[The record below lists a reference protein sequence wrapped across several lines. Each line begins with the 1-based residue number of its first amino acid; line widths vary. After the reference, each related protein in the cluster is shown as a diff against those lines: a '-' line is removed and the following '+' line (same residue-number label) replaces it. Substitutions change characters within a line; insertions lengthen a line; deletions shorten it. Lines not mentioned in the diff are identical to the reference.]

1 MEELWNRVLSVLRER
16 TNESNFNHWF
26 KPIRPLSV
34 DGATW
39 NLAVPNRFLQDWIR
53 DNYLDILERTLS
65 ETLEIPA
72 EIRLTVAEP
81 PAPRRRKERVSPAV
95 SASPAVAPA
104 LAEPSIGLPM
114 NESFTFRTFVIG
126 ASNEF
131 AHAACKAVADQ
142 PGKAYNPLFLYG
154 GTGLGKTHLLQAIGA
169 EIRRRDGRMRVGYI
183 TSERFI
189 TELIN
194 AISHNKM
201 TDFKTRYRDSCDV
214 LLMDD
219 IQFIAGKSSTQEEFF
234 HTFNFLFDG
243 GRQIVVTSDQYPQEI
258 RNLDQRIRSRLQSG
272 LVADIKSPD
281 LETRAAILKKKAVQ
295 HRVVLDDEVLRYLA
309 KNIRSNVRELE
320 GSLIQLKAYA
330 SLTNAPVDL
339 DVAKD
344 VLKNVIQS
352 RSTRQSCEQIQRRV
366 CRYFEISQQDM
377 LSKSR
382 ARKLV
387 IPRQIAIYLVKKYTQ
402 LSLTDIGQHFGG
414 KDHSTVIASINRV
427 ERMMSEDIGVQ
438 DTVRALEKQ
447 LEN

>member
-26 KPIRPLSV
+26 KPIRPLFV

-39 NLAVPNRFLQDWIR
+39 SLSVPNRFLQDWIR

-65 ETLEIPA
+65 ETLEAPA
-72 EIRLTVAEP
+72 EIRLSVAEP
-81 PAPRRRKERVSPAV
+81 PAPRKKKERP
-95 SASPAVAPA
+95 SAPVGETPR
-104 LAEPSIGLPM
+104 PSGAKRGPDIGLPM

-169 EIRRRDGRMRVGYI
+169 EIRRKDSKARVGYI

-201 TDFKTRYRDSCDV
+201 ADFKTRYRDHCDV

-272 LVADIKSPD
+272 LVADIRSPD

-295 HRVVLDDEVLRYLA
+295 HRVVLDDEVLHYLA

-339 DVAKD
+339 EVAKD
-344 VLKNVIQS
+344 VLKNVIHS
-352 RSTRQSCEQIQRRV
+352 RPTRQNCEQIQRRV

-382 ARKLV
+382 TRKLV
-387 IPRQIAIYLVKKYTQ
+387 IPRQIAIYLVKKYTP

-427 ERMMSEDIGVQ
+427 ERMMSEDISVQ